1 MLEISIFFRGL
12 LKKKRL
18 ALFRIRGTPSFLKVF
33 IILGLITI
41 FLPLAWPRLF
51 FPLIWLC
58 FIFLLEPIN
67 FWLKNETLLEDMEK
81 KEWSK
86 FWSWILAGLVAG
98 FFWEFWN
105 FWAGSHWEYFI
116 PYLNFWK
123 VFQMPVFGFT
133 GFMPFALEVFA
144 IYQLLLFVYKKL
156 QKKIVLQCLIVILL
170 LLFYAGAFYLI
181 DSFTLVHWFKT
192 WIIYKNCRYLYL
204 IVIIF
209 AHYNAFSVDQEGRIF
224 FSFSFFYRQFL

>member
-1 MLEISIFFRGL
+1 
-12 LKKKRL
+12 
-18 ALFRIRGTPSFLKVF
+18 
-33 IILGLITI
+33 
-41 FLPLAWPRLF
+41 
-51 FPLIWLC
+51 
-58 FIFLLEPIN
+58 
-67 FWLKNETLLEDMEK
+67 MEK

-156 QKKIVLQCLIVILL
+156 QKKIVLQSLIVILL

-181 DSFTLVHWFKT
+181 DSFTLV
-192 WIIYKNCRYLYL
+192 R
-204 IVIIF
+204 
-209 AHYNAFSVDQEGRIF
+209 
-224 FSFSFFYRQFL
+224 